1 MHIHERPEWVWLSDG
16 KKKRKPTSH
25 KLQNASFPKYISVR
39 LWAICTEIHEELVFS
54 CHGLSVRL
62 SRGLLCKYKDKYE
75 AERAGWVM
83 TGWLWLSQQI
93 PACTQALIPG
103 EVTCQWRANLYTITI
118 IQTSRRT
125 VGVEHPRERRR
136 GEEKSRA
143 ILCSATCL
151 MFYLKLLSQKRWNV
165 NKKEDKRYSS
175 SVIILRVHTYTYLN
189 IIIYS
194 PHSDLHSN

>member
-1 MHIHERPEWVWLSDG
+1 MSLTFWWEE
-16 KKKRKPTSH
+16 KKKTTSH

-118 IQTSRRT
+118 IQTSSGQWESNIPGNGRS
-125 VGVEHPRERRR
+125 
-136 GEEKSRA
+136 EEKSRA

-151 MFYLKLLSQKRWNV
+151 MFYLKLLSQKRRNV

-175 SVIILRVHTYTYLN
+175 SVIILYITTLRPT
-189 IIIYS
+189 
-194 PHSDLHSN
+194 